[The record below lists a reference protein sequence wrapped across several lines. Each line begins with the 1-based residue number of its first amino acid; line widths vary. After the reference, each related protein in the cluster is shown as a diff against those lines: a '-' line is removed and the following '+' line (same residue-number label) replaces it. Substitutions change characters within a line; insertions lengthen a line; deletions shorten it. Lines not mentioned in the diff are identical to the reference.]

1 MNIKSYFKG
10 KTVLVAGGSGF
21 VGKNFV
27 EKLLDLD
34 CKVISTLHKR
44 KLNLKH
50 KNLIITK
57 CDLQNLNQCIRVT
70 KGADIVINAAGMV
83 SAVQMTVNNPM
94 SAISTNLIITL
105 RILEACMITRPKKVL
120 LFSSGTTGYPG
131 TSKKMVESDMFK
143 EEPASIYY
151 GYGWSRRYTEI
162 LGKFV
167 SMKTNIDI
175 SICRP
180 SAVYGIYDDFNP
192 KTSHVIPA
200 LIKRALDNESP
211 YVVWGTGEEKR
222 DFIYI
227 EDLVKG
233 CLNQIY
239 FTKRYNVSNICYG
252 ESVSIR
258 EVVYI
263 IFDVLNKSKDKIFFD
278 KDKPTT
284 IPVRRLSNIKAK
296 REFKFAPK
304 FPIHKG
310 LKKTIKWYIK
320 NYV

>member
-1 MNIKSYFKG
+1 MNIKNYFKG

-21 VGKNFV
+21 VGRNFV
-27 EKLLDLD
+27 ENLLDLD
-34 CKVISTLHKR
+34 CKVIATLHKR

-50 KNLIITK
+50 KNLIVTK
-57 CDLQNLNQCIRVT
+57 CDLHNLDDCIRIT
-70 KGADIVINAAGMV
+70 KKVDIVINAAGMV

-143 EEPASIYY
+143 QEPASIYF

-200 LIKRALDNESP
+200 LIKRAIDDENP
-211 YVVWGTGEEKR
+211 YIVWGTGKEKR

-233 CLNQIY
+233 CLNQIF
-239 FTKRYNVSNICYG
+239 FTKSYDVSNICYG
-252 ESVSIR
+252 ESVSIS
-258 EVVYI
+258 EVVNN
-263 IFDVLNKSKDKIFFD
+263 IFDILNKNKDHILFD
-278 KDKPTT
+278 KNKPTT
-284 IPVRRLSNIKAK
+284 IPVRKLSNNKAK
-296 REFKFAPK
+296 KQFNFTPNYS
-304 FPIHKG
+304 IHDG